1 MNKNIIITV
10 VVVGIALAVI
20 YSLITKKEKD
30 ISITSPKV
38 EDIKEKRQNIKVP
51 PIETTEH
58 SSLEEQTTN
67 NKNSL
72 EDTKKEN
79 ESIFEQRIQE
89 DPKVPEYTQADN
101 IPKLLSVEEPTT
113 DESMKKSEVIHNNLK
128 IETIETTTK
137 DS

>member
-38 EDIKEKRQNIKVP
+38 EDIKEKRQNIKVL

-67 NKNSL
+67 NKNSV